1 MRTLRYMIFP
11 ALAVFVCVLFQA
23 RVSADSTTITFEGL
37 ADGTDISST
46 YAPQGV
52 TFTNAV
58 VLTAGES
65 LNELEFPPHSGLNA
79 AFDANGPVTLNFSS
93 TITSFSGYFTYTEQ
107 LIVEAFDSSNQL
119 LQSTNSLFDQN
130 FVSSGNAPNEFI
142 SLNNKGISSVT
153 ITGDPAGGSFVMDDV
168 TFVTT
173 PEPPSL
179 VLLAGAAVFGLI
191 LVSIRRSHWER
202 IRGAYSRLA

>member
-65 LNELEFPPHSGLNA
+65 LNELEFPPHSGVNA
-79 AFDANGPVTLNFSS
+79 ASDANGPITLNFSS
-93 TITSFSGYFTYTEQ
+93 PVASFSAYFTYAEQ
-107 LIVEAFDSSNQL
+107 LMVEAFDSSNRL
-119 LQSTNSLFDQN
+119 LQSSSSLFDQN
-130 FVSSGNAPNEFI
+130 FVSSGNPPNEFI
-142 SLNNKGISSVT
+142 SLNDKGISSVT
-153 ITGDPAGGSFVMDDV
+153 ITGDPVGGSFVMDDV

-179 VLLAGAAVFGLI
+179 VLLAGGAAFGLI
-191 LVSIRRSHWER
+191 LFSIRRSH
-202 IRGAYSRLA
+202 